1 VLTTDAAI
9 HEGLQL
15 AGFSEAT
22 REIFKRSLPVTA
34 NMKNPVDVIGDAR
47 ADRYRV
53 ALGAA
58 LADQN
63 VDGALVILTPQSMTD
78 IDTVA
83 TEVCNV
89 AGGFDKP
96 TYASF
101 MGETDVAS
109 GIAILQSRNI
119 PHYIL
124 PESMCRAFARA
135 DDFRYERDHPHA
147 PVPVFDDVDT
157 AKANAILEA
166 ARSAGRNYLP
176 QSEAFE
182 VLAAY
187 GLPTLAGRIATSA
200 NEAAQIALEV
210 GFPIALKVESDD
222 IIHKWDVG
230 GVLLNVASA
239 DEAAK
244 GYEAVVANA
253 AAAMPKARL
262 KGVYVQR
269 MSGTGEEVILGVKRD
284 PAFGPV
290 VLFGLG
296 GIFVEV
302 FRDVSF
308 RIAPLPP
315 DVVRDMMQRIKAY
328 RLLTGARGRPVRDVD
343 AVAQCLQRLSQL
355 AVECPLIRELD
366 INPLIVGNAGQGC
379 SVADAR
385 ILL

>member
-1 VLTTDAAI
+1 
-9 HEGLQL
+9 
-15 AGFSEAT
+15 
-22 REIFKRSLPVTA
+22 
-34 NMKNPVDVIGDAR
+34 MKNPVYVIGDAR

-58 LADQN
+58 LDDEN

-78 IDTVA
+78 IDTIA
-83 TEVCNV
+83 SEVCNV
-89 AGGFDKP
+89 ASGSDKP

-135 DDFRYERDHPHA
+135 DDFRNERDHPHA
-147 PVPVFDDVDT
+147 PVPVFSDVDT
-157 AKANAILEA
+157 AKANTLLEA
-166 ARSAGRNYLP
+166 ARSAGRSYLP
-176 QSEAFE
+176 QSEAFQ
-182 VLAAY
+182 VLSAY
-187 GLPTLAGRIATSA
+187 GLPTLAGRIAASA
-200 NEAAQIALEV
+200 EQAAQIAVEV
-210 GFPIALKVESDD
+210 GFPVALKVESDD

-230 GVLLNVASA
+230 GVLLNVVSA

-253 AAAMPKARL
+253 KAAVPNARI

-269 MSGTGEEVILGVKRD
+269 MSGSGEEVILGVKRD

-315 DVVRDMMQRIKAY
+315 DVVRDMMESIKAY
-328 RLLTGARGRPVRDVD
+328 KLLTGARGRPVRDVE
-343 AVAQCLQRLSQL
+343 AVATCLQRLSQL
-355 AVECPLIRELD
+355 AVDCPLIRELD

-379 SVADAR
+379 AVADAR